1 MRRRLLRI
9 GLGLCCLGTLYAFQR
24 EFRVYRSLEPY
35 DNVSVPDGWHEKT
48 EFVFARLMF
57 PSARGARFERPGAD
71 WREGG
76 TGWSE
81 DYPRAD
87 RHFNVALKRLSR
99 IQVRSAEQPVNPDD
113 EDDVFNWPWL
123 YAGLPGNWDL
133 TDRQAAKIRDFL
145 QRGGFFLADDFWGA
159 DEWYGFEEGMKRIFP
174 DRPIVDIDDGD
185 PIFHTVYDL
194 TDRYQIPGEWGLR
207 PGNYRAAGTT
217 AYWRGIYDD
226 KGRLMVA
233 ICANIDLGDAWE
245 WADAPHYPEKYS
257 ALGIRVGVN
266 YVMYSMTH

>member
-1 MRRRLLRI
+1 
-9 GLGLCCLGTLYAFQR
+9 
-24 EFRVYRSLEPY
+24 
-35 DNVSVPDGWHEKT
+35 
-48 EFVFARLMF
+48 
-57 PSARGARFERPGAD
+57 
-71 WREGG
+71 
-76 TGWSE
+76 
-81 DYPRAD
+81 
-87 RHFNVALKRLSR
+87 
-99 IQVRSAEQPVNPDD
+99 
-113 EDDVFNWPWL
+113 
-123 YAGLPGNWDL
+123 
-133 TDRQAAKIRDFL
+133 
-145 QRGGFFLADDFWGA
+145 
-159 DEWYGFEEGMKRIFP
+159 MKRIFP
-174 DRPIVDIDDGD
+174 DRPIVDIADDD

-207 PGNYRAAGTT
+207 PGNYRASGTT